1 MPSTNGKLSNYD
13 ISVSK
18 KFLERFVHGNNNF
31 ASDKHLKETP
41 KRFAKMIM
49 ELTTPEEFEF
59 TTFKNDSD
67 RGEMVIIKDIPFTA
81 LCAHHIVPFMG
92 VCHVGYIPQDQIAG
106 LSKFARAVRYWA
118 KGLWTQESLTDTISA
133 YFEEMLDP
141 LGVGVIMEAEH
152 LCMTIRGVQT
162 PGSKTIT
169 SSMRGVFL
177 DKPAA
182 RSEFLN
188 LIGKN
193 HG

>member
-1 MPSTNGKLSNYD
+1 MPNGGKLSNYD
-13 ISVSK
+13 VSVSK
-18 KFLERFVHGNNNF
+18 KFLERFIHGNYDF
-31 ASDKHLKETP
+31 SKSPHLKETP
-41 KRFAKMIM
+41 RRFAKMIM
-49 ELTTPEEFEF
+49 DLTTAEEFEF
-59 TTFKNDSD
+59 TTFKNDNN

-92 VCHVGYIPQDQIAG
+92 VCHVGYIPTDTIAG
-106 LSKFARAVRYWA
+106 LSKFARAVKYWA
-118 KGLWTQESLTDTISA
+118 AGLWTQEDLTNTISG
-133 YFEEMLDP
+133 YFEDMLDP
-141 LGVGVIMEAEH
+141 LGVGVVMQAEH

-182 RSEFLN
+182 RAEFLN

-193 HG
+193 NV